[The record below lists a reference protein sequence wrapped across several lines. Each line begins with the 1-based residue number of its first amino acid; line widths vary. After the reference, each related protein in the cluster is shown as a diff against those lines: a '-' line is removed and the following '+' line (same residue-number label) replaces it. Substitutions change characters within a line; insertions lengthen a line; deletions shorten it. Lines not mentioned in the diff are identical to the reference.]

1 MVPWKIASYVHLSL
15 KCWWTGQPARG
26 KPVLVN
32 CTGSCI
38 VWKCRVLN
46 EPYLY
51 SFSIAMHPMKTSL
64 IYPWIHPSPRKQ
76 RSDAMARSAAP
87 PRPYWMP
94 CGRPCPEQV
103 VPPCSTAWPGSWR
116 DLDESLWINSQRGLE
131 SMGIRIQHMEV
142 LPFCHAKCGFKGI
155 LMRYLGKL

>member
-1 MVPWKIASYVHLSL
+1 MLVNRPTGTWEACLGELHWILYSLKVSGPKWTLSL
-15 KCWWTGQPARG
+15 FIFHSYKVGP
-26 KPVLVN
+26 LV
-32 CTGSCI
+32 I
-38 VWKCRVLN
+38 WFL
-46 EPYLY
+46 
-51 SFSIAMHPMKTSL
+51 HPMKTSL

-76 RSDAMARSAAP
+76 RSDAMARSGAP

-116 DLDESLWINSQRGLE
+116 DLDESLWINSLRGLE
-131 SMGIRIQHMEV
+131 SMGISIQHMEV